1 VEREAALYDGKS
13 CGSWSAPTARSSA
26 FPQACPQALVGEAGL
41 EAERLASPRLKI
53 AQKLAPEAVPNR
65 SIGFPLVGV
74 LLVMLIFP

>member
-1 VEREAALYDGKS
+1 
-13 CGSWSAPTARSSA
+13 
-26 FPQACPQALVGEAGL
+26 VGEAGL